1 MSYGNSKKWVAP
13 GVREKQRHEKLNQAR
28 AKICKQSP
36 FWHLNFDI
44 ELHKHEFAVLQQA
57 RLDSSSSSGS
67 SSGGSP
73 TSPYLHHKLACL
85 PSTPPNRSLQ
95 TGFPDTPLTTP
106 PGSSRAPFSGKL
118 NYKDGITSF
127 TFMSNLSPV
136 LCLPTI
142 FTPHWKIGK
151 ESVAPWPSRS
161 EMKYEGDDRIATDKL
176 HSRFL
181 GAPRVEGNETVNW
194 QHRNVIQ
201 QFPLEDFYHIPNELE
216 VLERTHHFPGL
227 EADGES
233 VEEAW
238 HLLGRELYDLL
249 DPIDRL

>member
-1 MSYGNSKKWVAP
+1 MSYGNSKKWIAP

-28 AKICKQSP
+28 AKICKESP
-36 FWHLNFDI
+36 FWHLNFDV
-44 ELHKHEFAVLQQA
+44 ETHRREFAALQQA
-57 RLDSSSSSGS
+57 RLDASGSLTAS

-73 TSPYLHHKLACL
+73 HIRSELGNPPC
-85 PSTPPNRSLQ
+85 TPPHLSQ
-95 TGFPDTPLTTP
+95 TDSSETPPTTP
-106 PGSSRAPFSGKL
+106 PGSAYTAFSGKL
-118 NYKDGITSF
+118 GADTDAATS
-127 TFMSNLSPV
+127 TFNTNLSPV

-142 FTPHWKIGK
+142 FTPNYKLGK
-151 ESVAPWPSRS
+151 QFIAPWPSRS

-194 QHRNVIQ
+194 QHRNVIEQ
-201 QFPLEDFYHIPNELE
+201 YPLENYNHIPTTLE
-216 VLERTHHFPGL
+216 VFERTHHIPGL
-227 EADGES
+227 EADGEF

-238 HLLGRELYDLL
+238 HLLGRELYELL